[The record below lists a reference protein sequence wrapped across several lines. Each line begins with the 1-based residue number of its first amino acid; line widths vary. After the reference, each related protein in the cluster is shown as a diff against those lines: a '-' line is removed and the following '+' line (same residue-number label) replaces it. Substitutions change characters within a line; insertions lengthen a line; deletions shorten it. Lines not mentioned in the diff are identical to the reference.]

1 MAFTIQ
7 GGLIVGLKQSNDEV
21 ILPET
26 VEPAIATQGGVIVGG
41 ESTERV
47 APRASDPVESV
58 FGRQG
63 DVVAEEG
70 DYSIDQMGD
79 VDTTTSA
86 PDRNDFL
93 SWNGTNWTP
102 GDTLDS
108 GTFP

>member
-1 MAFTIQ
+1 MRIITK
-7 GGLIVGLKQSNDEV
+7 GGLIVGRSSTSND
-21 ILPET
+21 
-26 VEPAIATQGGVIVGG
+26 ATSPTPLARG
-41 ESTERV
+41 
-47 APRASDPVESV
+47 DVESA
-58 FGRQG
+58 FGRTG

-79 VDTTTSA
+79 VDTTTAA

-93 SWNGTNWTP
+93 TWNGTNWTP